1 MGSSRCKR
9 CEVPLRHRHQGLDLA
24 DTAIATG
31 LDVVALRA
39 EVLAA
44 TALELHGFTGGA
56 GSWISHHEERVGR
69 ALADCAEPEKDC
81 DVVRSVA
88 FYATLLSVA
97 WSAGLTALAA
107 VGNTWI
113 LDRVAGGYFEGDVMP
128 IALRIVYA
136 GFTLLLLGVAWLAWR
151 YHSNTASR

>member
-1 MGSSRCKR
+1 M
-9 CEVPLRHRHQGLDLA
+9 
-24 DTAIATG
+24 
-31 LDVVALRA
+31 
-39 EVLAA
+39 
-44 TALELHGFTGGA
+44 
-56 GSWISHHEERVGR
+56 
-69 ALADCAEPEKDC
+69 
-81 DVVRSVA
+81 VRSVA

-151 YHSNTASR
+151 YHSHTASSRQRRLGRLVIALSALSAAVNAISQSPTERYNAIAAGITLLGIAVLRRRPLPSRIDLRTRR